1 MSYIGGI
8 EVEQLIEY
16 IIRPA
21 LRSMLPNELMSQDA
35 VSLLTGT
42 AAKESI
48 VGKYVHQI
56 NGPALGIYQIE
67 PNTHKDLWNNYIHFR
82 RDLYQVLFD
91 LYPRLEEGLYDD
103 LLIYDHRYSTIM
115 ARLIYYRVPEALP
128 KDGDVIA
135 QAKYWKKYY
144 NTHLGS
150 GTESSYII
158 NAKRIGLDNGNL

>member
-1 MSYIGGI
+1 MDYIGGI
-8 EVEQLIEY
+8 DVEQLIQY

-21 LRSMLPNELMSQDA
+21 LKSMLPNELMSQDA

-48 VGKYVHQI
+48 VGKYIHQI

-67 PNTHKDLWNNYIHFR
+67 PNTHKDIWNSYIHFR
-82 RDLYQVLFD
+82 RSLYQILYK
-91 LYPRLEEGLYDD
+91 LYPRLEDGIDDD
-103 LLIYDHRYSTIM
+103 LLIYDHRYSTII

-150 GTESSYII
+150 GTESGYII
-158 NAKRIGLDNGNL
+158 NAKRIGLDDGNL